1 MYPLISIIIPF
12 YNTEKYLR
20 RCVSS
25 MTSQTYQNLEIILMD
40 DGSTDQSSLIADDLS
55 AEDSRIR
62 VFHTANSGVAAAR
75 NNGLKNARGTFVMFV
90 DSDDWMDPTIIQ
102 DMWERMEQ
110 TKADL
115 VTCDIAH
122 SVEKP
127 TPPQPNEHPAFHLYS
142 NKDYLR
148 LFFKIDSNEWV
159 HYPVAKL
166 YQRDLLPQPLYP
178 EDIRVGEDVFGTY
191 LAIANAQTIAKVE
204 KVGYFYYF
212 NPESATAHFTEKDFD
227 LLKVWDRMLE
237 VTEGKDPDHAY
248 AEVNRNRINFTLLL
262 RLLTEVP
269 TKTRKSAFKEQQ
281 EQLRSD
287 LKKCEASLLHSPI
300 VRSRKI
306 MIYLLCHC
314 FPLMELGGSLFML
327 LRKLSGNKIAD
338 AQRRSLS

>member
-148 LFFKIDSNEWV
+148 LFFKIDF
-159 HYPVAKL
+159 
-166 YQRDLLPQPLYP
+166 
-178 EDIRVGEDVFGTY
+178 DI
-191 LAIANAQTIAKVE
+191 
-204 KVGYFYYF
+204 
-212 NPESATAHFTEKDFD
+212 
-227 LLKVWDRMLE
+227 MLE
-237 VTEGKDPDHAY
+237 RFAQLAHSRRFTHLPCTTNKEGFMVGIISPLKELLIYISIKIGH
-248 AEVNRNRINFTLLL
+248 ITLLF
-262 RLLTEVP
+262 RVQ
-269 TKTRKSAFKEQQ
+269 S
-281 EQLRSD
+281 
-287 LKKCEASLLHSPI
+287 
-300 VRSRKI
+300 
-306 MIYLLCHC
+306 
-314 FPLMELGGSLFML
+314 
-327 LRKLSGNKIAD
+327 
-338 AQRRSLS
+338 